1 MSRQI
6 GFFNDVEFY
15 VEGIYSKEEFVE
27 RVENAASD
35 NKYGDIIENRD
46 QIHMFKDVQDIAHYG
61 CSLDDRKLL
70 KLIEGL
76 DALVY
81 TSASKT
87 ETYRPYSSRML
98 KDFDLKMTP
107 ASLLAAETLKQM
119 SMLLPD
125 GPFLDKS
132 FPGTEKWGLTRTN
145 AIKEFYKGKFAE
157 GTYMYDFG
165 AINTLLAKET
175 SKISREIEYPDVIE
189 KRLNRAKKAL
199 FRKNDEALS
208 PVPTAQNE
216 THRESSKPNNHD
228 GNSGFGGGR

>member
-6 GFFNDVEFY
+6 GFFNDVEYY
-15 VEGIYSKEEFVE
+15 VEGIYSKDKFIE
-27 RVENAASD
+27 RVEKAASD

-46 QIHMFKDVQDIAHYG
+46 QIHNFEDVQDVAQYG

-76 DALVY
+76 DALVH
-81 TSASKT
+81 TPAVET

-107 ASLLAAETLKQM
+107 ASLLAAETLRQL
-119 SMLLPD
+119 SMRLPS

-145 AIKEFYKGKFAE
+145 AIKEFYKGQFNE
-157 GTYMYDFG
+157 NTYMYDFG
-165 AINTLLAKET
+165 QIDYLLAKEVA
-175 SKISREIEYPDVIE
+175 KIEREIEYPDIVE
-189 KRLNRAKKAL
+189 KRLNKAK
-199 FRKNDEALS
+199 RALS
-208 PVPTAQNE
+208 RKDCEASSLVPATQSE
-216 THRESSKPNNHD
+216 THCESSKPNNHD